1 MKRLAI
7 VFGVLC
13 LGVFAMFIEKDKKKG
28 GKIYSKSDNEV
39 EFTGPHGEKILVG
52 SSGGR
57 YYLRGDRKIY
67 IKRENNHS

>member
-13 LGVFAMFIEKDKKKG
+13 LGVFAMFIENNKKK
-28 GKIYSKSDNEV
+28 KNKNISYENDDV

-52 SSGGR
+52 NSGGR
-57 YYLRGDRKIY
+57 YYLKGDKKVY
-67 IKRENNHS
+67 IKRKK

>member
-13 LGVFAMFIEKDKKKG
+13 LGVFAMFIEKDNKVKK
-28 GKIYSKSDNEV
+28 IFHRESEDDV
-39 EFTGPHGEKILVG
+39 EFTGPHGEKILIG

-57 YYLRGDRKIY
+57 YYLKGKKKIY
-67 IKRENNHS
+67 VKRKK

>member
-28 GKIYSKSDNEV
+28 ERLFSDESENDV

-52 SSGGR
+52 SNGGK
-57 YYLRGDRKIY
+57 YYLKGKKKIY
-67 IKRENNHS
+67 VRKNK

>member
-13 LGVFAMFIEKDKKKG
+13 IGIFTMFIENDKKKR
-28 GKIYSKSDNEV
+28 KSIYSKNDKDV

-52 SSGGR
+52 SSGGS
-57 YYLRGDRKIY
+57 YYLRGDRKVY
-67 IKRENNHS
+67 VKKK